1 MAISTANIFNWA
13 NQFDGTDAKQK
24 IAVTDSILKDLKRDR
39 AQSSREYMKPAPPS
53 SFKEVSSAR
62 CVSGLWGW
70 ASRTGLA
77 SKVLHPNHQRGTHAE
92 MLLNLMHAI
101 SFERQEHHYG
111 GGGELYRDMMEN
123 TVRRMT
129 VADAGKVAV
138 ALLNAT
144 SSPIVP
150 SAALEDLA
158 SEIITPYPNS
168 DLAES
173 VRAEMMR
180 ATSALGSTLSDDP
193 DAVPEDFF
201 RAVLDEQVKS
211 AAAGEGVW

>member
-1 MAISTANIFNWA
+1 MAISTEKIASWI
-13 NQFDGTDAKQK
+13 NQFGETDIKQQV
-24 IAVTDSILKDLKRDR
+24 AVINSDFRSLKRDR
-39 AQSSREYMKPAPPS
+39 AQSSREHMKPAPPS

-101 SFERQEHHYG
+101 DFERKEHHYG
-111 GGGELYRDMMEN
+111 GGGDIYRNMMEN
-123 TVRRMT
+123 TVRNMT

-150 SAALEDLA
+150 SAALQDLA

-180 ATSALGSTLSDDP
+180 ATSPLGSALSDDP

-211 AAAGEGVW
+211 VAAGEGVW